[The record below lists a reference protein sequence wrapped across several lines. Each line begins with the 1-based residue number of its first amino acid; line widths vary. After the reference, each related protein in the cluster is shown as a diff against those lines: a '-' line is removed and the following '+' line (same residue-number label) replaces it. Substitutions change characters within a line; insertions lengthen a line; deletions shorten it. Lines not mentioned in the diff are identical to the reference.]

1 VIERPSGRLR
11 HAAFF
16 EALASLS
23 ESDAEW
29 PATSAGLMVLRM
41 VDGWL
46 GEGSEAPQVSVWG
59 LQGLRAAIDTIPRDQ
74 AVRSILTGIVD
85 SVEGAQAPDIRPLAP
100 RLMAYGRCLDHEA
113 RWPQAID
120 VYESTLAYI
129 PTALDP
135 HMVIDA
141 RMRLAHCFR
150 VIGRFDD
157 AASSYDRAK
166 RTGTAA
172 GDPVKVLHARVG
184 EGTLAVA
191 RGNLPLAESILDEA
205 IDAATAKGFDDIRGI
220 ALHGRAFVASARGQH
235 EASARDLY
243 DALGLT
249 HSLPA
254 RDRILADL
262 ATSLTQL
269 GALDA
274 ARDAFLVVAASGA
287 EQYVRWAAM
296 INLMEVG
303 ALQMNEPLADRY
315 RCELLDEKLPPY
327 LRAEYH
333 YYSAVAYC
341 AFGKF
346 AEAQSALTRAIEL
359 AERHAL
365 NQLLFQTEDL
375 RATVVQRLATH
386 RCAPR
391 NVSAIRDIVDAV
403 AAMRELVAA

>member
-1 VIERPSGRLR
+1 MIERPSGRLR

-16 EALASLS
+16 EALAGLS
-23 ESDAEW
+23 ETDAEW

-46 GEGSEAPQVSVWG
+46 NEGSEAPQVSVWG
-59 LQGLRAAIDTIPRDQ
+59 LQGVRGAIDTIPRDQ
-74 AVRSILTGIVD
+74 AAWSILTSIVD
-85 SVEGAQAPDIRPLAP
+85 SVESAHTPDIRPLAP

-120 VYESTLAYI
+120 VYESTLRYM
-129 PTALDP
+129 PTTLDP
-135 HMVIDA
+135 HLVIDA
-141 RMRLAHCFR
+141 QMRLAHCFR
-150 VIGRFDD
+150 VIGRFDE
-157 AASSYDRAK
+157 AALAYDRAR

-205 IDAATAKGFDDIRGI
+205 IEAATAKGFDDVGSI
-220 ALHGRAFVASARGQH
+220 ARHGRAVVAGARGQH
-235 EASARDLY
+235 EAAARFLY
-243 DALGLT
+243 DALQLA
-249 HSLPA
+249 HSLCA
-254 RDRILADL
+254 RDRILSDL
-262 ATSLTQL
+262 ATCLTQL

-274 ARDAFLVVAASGA
+274 ARDAFLVVAATGA

-303 ALQMNEPLADRY
+303 ALQMNEPLVDRY
-315 RCELLDEKLPPY
+315 RFELLDEALPPY
-327 LRAEYH
+327 LRAQYH
-333 YYSAVAYC
+333 YHSAVAHC
-341 AFGKF
+341 AFGKYAD
-346 AEAQSALTRAIEL
+346 AESALTRAVEV

-375 RATVVQRLATH
+375 KQTVAQRLAAQRRT
-386 RCAPR
+386 PR
-391 NVSAIRDIVDAV
+391 DVPAIRDIVDAV
-403 AAMRELVAA
+403 AAMRELVAV